1 VRAAFFTTPQQTP
14 PPPSLFSS
22 ITTYLPTYLPTYHL
36 RLSSTSF
43 DFFSLIF
50 QSFLYTPFDISTK
63 NLGNPLDW
71 IS

>member
-1 VRAAFFTTPQQTP
+1 MNLRDRLFYKHWHTP
-14 PPPSLFSS
+14 PHQPPLDHHHHH
-22 ITTYLPTYLPTYHL
+22 HL

-43 DFFSLIF
+43 DFFNLIF

-63 NLGNPLDW
+63 NPGNPLDW